1 MGDRS
6 TNEGRMWDDCDLAG
20 VDVEK
25 VDKGVVSTFLLVG
38 DVESTSSDNLFR
50 LWLNELMAGVKT

>member
-1 MGDRS
+1 
-6 TNEGRMWDDCDLAG
+6 MWDDCDLAG